1 MAAAARTLRVLVVD
15 DDADTVD
22 TSALLLQL
30 DGHEVQ
36 TASDGVR
43 TLERAAAFR
52 PHLILLDV
60 GMPGM
65 DGYEVGRRIQGL
77 SLPARPYLAAVT
89 GYGWQDDKR
98 RSAGA
103 GFDLHLT
110 KPVELETLR
119 SLLSLLKGSIQI
131 SDESA
136 PVLDQRRRLAVQS
149 DVAPAGLFLQ
159 QLEMASLCLDAA
171 TVETTS
177 FEVHRRT
184 LSHAARAYDMLRTW
198 LSAHAGSDAG
208 LSEVAVK
215 IDALQERLVRMQS

>member
-1 MAAAARTLRVLVVD
+1 MAATARALRVLVVD
-15 DDADTVD
+15 NDADTVD
-22 TSALLLQL
+22 TSALLLEL

-43 TLERAAAFR
+43 ALERAAAFR
-52 PHLILLDV
+52 PHLILLDI

-65 DGYEVGRRIQGL
+65 DGYEAGRQIQDL
-77 SLPARPYLAAVT
+77 SLPTRPYLAAMT
-89 GYGWQDDKR
+89 GYGWQNDKR
-98 RSAGA
+98 RSAKA

-119 SLLSLLKGSIQI
+119 SLLSLLNGSIQI
-131 SDESA
+131 SDESP
-136 PVLDQRRRLAVQS
+136 PVRDQRRRLAVQS

-177 FEVHRRT
+177 SEVHQRT
-184 LSHAARAYDMLRTW
+184 LSHAARAYGMLRMW
-198 LSAHAGSDAG
+198 LSAHARPDGG

-215 IDALQERLVRMQS
+215 IDALQERLVQMRS